1 MTTQTFIY
9 TGADQS
15 FTVPPNVTQITF
27 DVVGAGGGTGAN
39 DDGVSVGTA
48 GTGGEITGTMGVS
61 PGQVL
66 TIVVA
71 GQGTIGRT
79 TSSVSGGFG
88 GTAVSAAG
96 GTGGFVRG
104 GGGGGASHID
114 NGTTVLVMAGGGGGA
129 VGVIGSIGG
138 NGGPAPAGDGN
149 STGSAQN
156 GFGGQLNGVGGAG
169 GFGANP
175 GLGPVGTDGTM
186 GGTVPVYTGGNA
198 GIGGLEYP
206 SGGGGGGG
214 GYGGGGGGGGNG
226 LAINPGAAG
235 GGGANGAPGSLVNPV
250 SGITSTTSLNS
261 GNGSVTI
268 TYTTVIAPS
277 LTTVVTPVQGSSY
290 YDTAILSNGTSPTG
304 TITFSV
310 YGPGD
315 TTCSMRILPSMTVTV
330 SGNGSYQSPTFTL
343 PTTAGTYQV
352 VASYSGDTNN
362 AAVSTLCGSEP
373 IVVSPCPPK
382 KKCKCKC
389 KCKKRND
396 WFWCC

>member
-27 DVVGAGGGTGAN
+27 DAIGAGGGTGAN
-39 DDGVSVGTA
+39 ADGSSLGTA
-48 GTGGEITGTMGVS
+48 GTGGEVTGTMGVS

-66 TIVVA
+66 NIVVA
-71 GQGTIGRT
+71 GQGTIGNT

-88 GTAVSAAG
+88 GTTVSAAG
-96 GTGGFVRG
+96 GSGGFVRG

-114 NGTTVLVMAGGGGGA
+114 FGTTVLVMAGGGGGA
-129 VGVIGSIGG
+129 VGVDGSIGG

-156 GFGGQLNGVGGAG
+156 GFGGQTNGVGGAG
-169 GFGANP
+169 GNGANP
-175 GLGPVGTDGTM
+175 GSTPGTS
-186 GGTVPVYTGGNA
+186 GGTVPVYTGGD
-198 GIGGLEYP
+198 GGSGGLEYP

-235 GGGANGAPGSLVNPV
+235 GGGANGAPGSLLNPV
-250 SGITSTTSLNS
+250 TDVKSTGSMNS

-268 TYTTVIAPS
+268 TYRTVILPS
-277 LTTVVTPVQGSSY
+277 LTTMVTPVQGLLY

-315 TTCSMRILPSMTVTV
+315 TTCSIPIPLPSMMVTV

-343 PTTAGTYQV
+343 PNIPGTYQV

-396 WFWCC
+396 WFCCC